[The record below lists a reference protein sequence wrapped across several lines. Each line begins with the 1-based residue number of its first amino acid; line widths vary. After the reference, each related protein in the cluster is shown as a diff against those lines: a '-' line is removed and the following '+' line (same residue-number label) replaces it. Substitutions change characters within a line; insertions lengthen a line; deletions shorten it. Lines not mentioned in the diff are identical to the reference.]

1 MPVSTKVNGWTMHT
15 ACTSFRRTQAV
26 RTVCMGRLGE
36 KDGMQPYY
44 QSRGVS
50 YRSECVA
57 AFAVWW
63 MVVDDGC
70 GSGRNNNIEHRED
83 SSALGHYVTDENSYF
98 C

>member
-1 MPVSTKVNGWTMHT
+1 MDNAHCMHLISADASSTNSMHGP
-15 ACTSFRRTQAV
+15 SW
-26 RTVCMGRLGE
+26 GE
-36 KDGMQPYY
+36 RWHATLL
-44 QSRGVS
+44 SIARVS